1 MTWFA
6 QYLCEIRAGRIVVG
20 RELLTELEK
29 LEKDLNNPKYR
40 YETDEADKRIRFIES
55 ECKLYEA
62 PWAGKPFRLL
72 LWQKAFIEVLYSFK
86 IFDNDIDRWIRRFKD
101 VLLMVA
107 RKNGK
112 ALSLDTPIN
121 TPDGWKTMADI
132 HVGDQVYSVDG
143 EPTTV
148 IAESQIFEGHDCYK
162 VTFEDG
168 EEIIADAEHIW
179 TVMTKNSRR
188 ANSRECVRLD
198 WGYIQEYRDKNGYF
212 DTTTEKM
219 ASDFARVRKDGKGID
234 YKYRVKISEPLQY
247 TEQQLPLDPYIL
259 GLWLGDGDAD
269 CARMNVGKED
279 LAEMLEIM
287 TAYQMYPRPQKL
299 CKGKTCYR
307 ISIGNEHGL
316 RGNDKN
322 YIIPLLHEMNLIGNK
337 HIPEIYLRSSV
348 EQRMELLRGLMDTDG
363 TIGKTGECEFA
374 QKDHAFILQF
384 SELLSSL
391 SIKHSVKRHDVM
403 CNGNMCE
410 AYRVTF
416 FCDKTNPCFKLKRK
430 YERLKDNL
438 APRMKNKSI
447 VNIEKIESVPTKCI
461 GVAHESHL
469 YLAGKKMTTTHNTP
483 LVAAICLA
491 EFYCGEM
498 GTKIMCASN
507 DYEQARLMFDGIAAM
522 REESPKLDRTSRK
535 NIKGIF
541 MGNPKHKNARGKFSY
556 QNKGS
561 IKTMSSRGG
570 AKEGRNLKVVAADEV
585 HEMQDNTLIEP
596 LRQAISTQ
604 DEPIYIEIT
613 TEGFIIDGY
622 LDGRLAMARTILS
635 GEAENDRWLIWLYT
649 QDSEEEVWQDEESWY
664 KSNPSL
670 GAVKKFSYLRERL
683 EEARQQ
689 PSTRA
694 FTLAKDFNIKQNAS
708 VAWLS
713 LEAIRDQGTFT
724 LSDFEGMPFIGGC
737 DFAETTDLCAAV
749 VMLKRPDSNR
759 TWLYPHFWIP
769 ETKADI
775 RLADGDNTLNPEKK
789 DYREWER
796 LEYVT
801 IVPGSEV
808 YVSEVAEWFYGLY
821 QMYHLVPFKV
831 GYDNRFAMEFKK
843 RFEDLIGDG
852 IAEKVDQTTVSLSQ
866 PMWAME
872 SDLNEHLVCYNQNP
886 VFKWNLQNISVE
898 TDKNGYIK
906 PKKNFGNPRNR
917 IDGGAAALNCYAML
931 QRNRAEFTEALRIM
945 GQALKPLA
953 EMES

>member
-6 QYLCEIRAGRIVVG
+6 QYLSEIRAGRIVVG

-29 LEKDLNNPKYR
+29 LEKDLDDPKYR

-112 ALSLDTPIN
+112 
-121 TPDGWKTMADI
+121 
-132 HVGDQVYSVDG
+132 
-143 EPTTV
+143 
-148 IAESQIFEGHDCYK
+148 
-162 VTFEDG
+162 
-168 EEIIADAEHIW
+168 
-179 TVMTKNSRR
+179 
-188 ANSRECVRLD
+188 
-198 WGYIQEYRDKNGYF
+198 
-212 DTTTEKM
+212 
-219 ASDFARVRKDGKGID
+219 
-234 YKYRVKISEPLQY
+234 
-247 TEQQLPLDPYIL
+247 
-259 GLWLGDGDAD
+259 
-269 CARMNVGKED
+269 
-279 LAEMLEIM
+279 
-287 TAYQMYPRPQKL
+287 
-299 CKGKTCYR
+299 
-307 ISIGNEHGL
+307 
-316 RGNDKN
+316 
-322 YIIPLLHEMNLIGNK
+322 
-337 HIPEIYLRSSV
+337 
-348 EQRMELLRGLMDTDG
+348 
-363 TIGKTGECEFA
+363 
-374 QKDHAFILQF
+374 
-384 SELLSSL
+384 
-391 SIKHSVKRHDVM
+391 
-403 CNGNMCE
+403 
-410 AYRVTF
+410 
-416 FCDKTNPCFKLKRK
+416 
-430 YERLKDNL
+430 
-438 APRMKNKSI
+438 
-447 VNIEKIESVPTKCI
+447 
-461 GVAHESHL
+461 
-469 YLAGKKMTTTHNTP
+469 TP

-498 GTKIMCASN
+498 GTKVMCASN

-622 LDGRLAMARTILS
+622 LDGRLSMARTILS

-670 GAVKKFSYLRERL
+670 GAVKKLSYLRERL

-796 LEYVT
+796 QEYVT

-872 SDLNEHLVCYNQNP
+872 SDLNEHLVCYNGNP

-953 EMES
+953 EMESQWD